1 MLHRLLGGLAA
12 LAIAGA
18 ANAQDWSGTYT
29 STSVL
34 SDGYTHT
41 ETDLVTGLQVTGVH
55 TFTNGSSSG
64 EFDWTGT
71 LSPTSPTSATLT
83 GSGTIHNLGVR
94 PFTIEFGG
102 LYLNNDVFTL
112 YWSGIDPRFG
122 PIGWTTYMAA
132 PVPEPETYALMLAG
146 LGLLGFVAR
155 RRNQKEAASA

>member
-1 MLHRLLGGLAA
+1 MPHRLLGGLAA

-112 YWSGIDPRFG
+112 YWSGIDPRFEAMTG
-122 PIGWTTYMAA
+122 APQVMASSSGK
-132 PVPEPETYALMLAG
+132 PKPSIHEGKM
-146 LGLLGFVAR
+146 
-155 RRNQKEAASA
+155 KASAML